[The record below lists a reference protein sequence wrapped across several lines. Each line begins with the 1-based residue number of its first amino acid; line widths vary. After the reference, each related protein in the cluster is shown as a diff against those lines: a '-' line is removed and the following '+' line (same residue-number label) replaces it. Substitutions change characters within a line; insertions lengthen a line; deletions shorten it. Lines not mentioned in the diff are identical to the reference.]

1 MQRHDAEFA
10 ICDELAIVLE
20 LVRREKS
27 ACNLGWGARG
37 VCKED
42 QRI

>member
-27 ACNLGWGARG
+27 ACNLGGKGARG

-42 QRI
+42 QM